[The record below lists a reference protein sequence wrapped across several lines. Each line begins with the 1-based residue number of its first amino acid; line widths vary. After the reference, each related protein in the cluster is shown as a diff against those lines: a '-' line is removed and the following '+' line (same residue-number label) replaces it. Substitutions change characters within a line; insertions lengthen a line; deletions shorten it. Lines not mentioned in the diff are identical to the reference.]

1 MKTDFL
7 KYILVLT
14 FAAVSAVMAS
24 AQENTES
31 VGYDYVDSLVHRTV
45 PAVDSVLFGADVFS
59 VMPQKNSGGG
69 AGVTIRQSQM
79 IEESMKAHVE
89 ANKSRSLTGY
99 RIRIFFDNSQSA
111 RVNSSRALDTF
122 MLSFRGIPAYRSYA
136 NPYFKVTVG
145 DYRTKAEAMAA
156 LPKIKNLFPSAFIV
170 KEKINYPQIGTR
182 LMDTVVDTIKVY
194 RPKTE
199 TLQ

>member
-14 FAAVSAVMAS
+14 LAAVSAVVAS
-24 AQENTES
+24 AQENKET
-31 VGYDYVDSLVHRTV
+31 VGYDYADSLVYRVV

-59 VMPQKNSGGG
+59 VMPSKSMGGN
-69 AGVTIRQSQM
+69 ADVTIRQSQM
-79 IEESMKAHVE
+79 VQESMAAHVE

-99 RIRIFFDNSQSA
+99 RVRIFFDNSQSA

-122 MLSFRGIPAYRSYA
+122 TSSFSGIPAYRSYA

-145 DYRTKAEAMAA
+145 DYRTK
-156 LPKIKNLFPSAFIV
+156 
-170 KEKINYPQIGTR
+170 
-182 LMDTVVDTIKVY
+182 
-194 RPKTE
+194 
-199 TLQ
+199 

>member
-14 FAAVSAVMAS
+14 FAAVSALVAS
-24 AQENTES
+24 AQENKES
-31 VGYDYVDSLVHRTV
+31 AGYDYADSLVYRTV
-45 PAVDSVLFGADVFS
+45 PAVDSMLFGADVFA
-59 VMPQKNSGGG
+59 VMPSKSMGGN
-69 AGVTIRQSQM
+69 ADVTIRQSQM
-79 IEESMKAHVE
+79 VEESMKAHVE

-122 MLSFRGIPAYRSYA
+122 TSSFRGIPAYRSYA

-145 DYRTKAEAMAA
+145 DFRTKSEAME
-156 LPKIKNLFPSAFIV
+156 LLSNIKGTFPSAFVV
-170 KEKINYPQIGTR
+170 KENIAYPVV
-182 LMDTVVDTIKVY
+182 DKSNAYVVDTIKV
-194 RPKTE
+194 
-199 TLQ
+199 L

>member
-7 KYILVLT
+7 KYILVLAL
-14 FAAVSAVMAS
+14 AAVSAVVAS
-24 AQENTES
+24 AQENKET
-31 VGYDYVDSLVHRTV
+31 VGYDYADSLVYRVV

-59 VMPQKNSGGG
+59 VMPSKSMGGN
-69 AGVTIRQSQM
+69 ADVTIRQSQM
-79 IEESMKAHVE
+79 VQESMAAHVE

-99 RIRIFFDNSQSA
+99 RVRIFFDNSQSA

-122 MLSFRGIPAYRSYA
+122 TSSFSGIPAYRSYA

-145 DYRTKAEAMAA
+145 DYRTKAEAMAI